1 MTLKQERVADRIREI
16 LSELLL
22 FEVADPA
29 LSGVTVTDVTI
40 DRELEYASVYVNALG
55 DETRREEVLAGLRRA
70 GGFLRREM
78 GRQLQLRRVPE
89 IRWYWDET
97 LSHTDKIEA
106 LLNTLDLPK
115 SDPAARPDDEG
126 DDDE

>member
-22 FEVADPA
+22 FEVA
-29 LSGVTVTDVTI
+29 
-40 DRELEYASVYVNALG
+40 
-55 DETRREEVLAGLRRA
+55 VLAGLRRA

>member
-29 LSGVTVTDVTI
+29 LNGVTVTDVTI

>member
-22 FEVADPA
+22 FEVSDPA
-29 LSGVTVTDVTI
+29 LQGITVTEVTL

-55 DETRREEVLAGLRRA
+55 DEERRDDVLQGLSRA
-70 GGFLRREM
+70 TGFLRRET

-89 IRWYWDET
+89 LRWYWDET
-97 LSHTDKIEA
+97 LSQADRIEK
-106 LLNTLDLPK
+106 LLNTLDIKPG
-115 SDPAARPDDEG
+115 DAPET
-126 DDDE
+126 DDDDRD

>member
-29 LSGVTVTDVTI
+29 LNGVTVTDVTI

-126 DDDE
+126 NDDE